1 MDKPLLRQ
9 NKEAQGMLRD
19 VRGLKQVAVSGETS
33 RNIESCIVGKQV
45 GQLAGV
51 QGLLL
56 PPSFYEKVA
65 GPQVVKE

>member
-1 MDKPLLRQ
+1 M
-9 NKEAQGMLRD
+9 
-19 VRGLKQVAVSGETS
+19 GETS
-33 RNIESCIVGKQV
+33 RNIEGCIVGKQV